1 MENVLVFIHAALPWI
16 TIGLLLAVFF
26 AREAHKEEESE
37 TNDNYG
43 AEGMCLGM
51 CAGSAISV
59 LSTLSAGLGM
69 TLGMLIGLAVGTCIK
84 REDRGKDKS

>member
-1 MENVLVFIHAALPWI
+1 MENVLIFIHAALPWI

-26 AREAHKEEESE
+26 ARATHRKEDQE
-37 TNDNYG
+37 TYDNYG

-51 CAGSAISV
+51 CVGSAISV

-84 REDRGKDKS
+84 RGDRGKDKS